1 MNDFSDSQARRMLV
15 GAVLLGIAAN
25 ALVAEGAAWRLGLS
39 IWILIALLIAGWSV
53 GIGSARD
60 DSVAWPAV
68 GGIGTLLVLGA
79 LSFVLRDAEALYAL
93 GFLSTLAAA
102 ALVAWRG
109 RTATRPFA
117 RIRLTDL
124 AVLPAQAVLSAALGA
139 PLLAGHA
146 LRAGAG
152 AEAGAK
158 GRIGADTGLEAER
171 GPAGVP
177 RRTLTIVGAVIAV
190 PVLFV
195 LGALLVAS
203 DPVFEAVAVRWID
216 LPFEHA
222 LERAALI
229 GFFTWVSAG
238 WLRSFRRSIA
248 LPIPTPDLD
257 ALRPRA
263 AFALLAPI
271 LYGVMLLLVLFL
283 AIQARTLFGGAAYVE
298 LTSGLTY
305 AQYAREGFV
314 GLAAVAGIVLALL
327 VLGAWLVADSDGR
340 DASRFRASGWTLVGL
355 VLVMLASSAHRLMLY
370 MSFFGLTDARLYA
383 AAFTVA
389 VAAALAWAGF
399 TVLRGRRSRTPRPS
413 TVRSSPRSRVS
424 CSRINGR
431 MSDCAILSSPLSGG
445 SLLLLDAQIAGTRR
459 APAVVVGG
467 LEQVRGLREVRALQV
482 AAVGVHGT
490 AAGGIAP
497 DRCARVVE
505 HLRRAC
511 TSRRRGRPRARS
523 SARCAPHSA
532 GAARPAPGRRGCV
545 RRHRRARGDAGRQRS
560 APKSAWPAPARQ

>member
-314 GLAAVAGIVLALL
+314 GLAAVAGIVLSLL

-399 TVLRGRRSRTPRPS
+399 TVLRGRRDAFAAGLLAVAAS
-413 TVRSSPRSRVS
+413 TVIVLHVINPE
-424 CSRINGR
+424 RIVVQVNTARAVAGEAFDVEYHA
-431 MSDCAILSSPLSGG
+431 SLSA
-445 SLLLLDAQIAGTRR
+445 DAL
-459 APAVVVGG
+459 V
-467 LEQVRGLREVRALQV
+467 AL
-482 AAVGVHGT
+482 GT
-490 AAGGIAP
+490 AARVLAPAQCMSLVTAMHEVWTTRIARASEAGLGGWSLP
-497 DRCARVVE
+497 RARVVE
-505 HLRRAC
+505 WLSVPAAE
-511 TSRRRGRPRARS
+511 RARLS
-523 SARCAPHSA
+523 CGSR
-532 GAARPAPGRRGCV
+532 
-545 RRHRRARGDAGRQRS
+545 
-560 APKSAWPAPARQ
+560 